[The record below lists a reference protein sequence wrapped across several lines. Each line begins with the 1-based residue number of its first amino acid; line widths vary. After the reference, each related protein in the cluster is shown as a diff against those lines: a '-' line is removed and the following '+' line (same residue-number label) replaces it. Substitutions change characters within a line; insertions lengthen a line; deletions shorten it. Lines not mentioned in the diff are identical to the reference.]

1 MSRTT
6 AQRSLSRHTSNV
18 ERLKAAL
25 PYLPPRVA
33 RPVLR
38 MVSGPPGSGKSHFS
52 RRLVERVPLLVLES
66 DVLRKTLF
74 PAPTYGP
81 EESAA
86 LFDACYILIDKLLRD
101 RVPVLLDA
109 TNLLEQP
116 RERLHDIAERA
127 GAKLLLVSVTAPTD
141 VVRQRLADRSRGAD
155 PDDSS
160 IADWQVYQRM
170 LATAEPIRREHFL
183 VDTSRDIMPALAR
196 VVREIDHWAST

>member
-38 MVSGPPGSGKSHFS
+38 VVSGPPGSGKSHFS
-52 RRLVERVPLLVLES
+52 QRLVERVPLLVLES

-86 LFDACYILIDKLLRD
+86 LFDACYTLIDKLLRD

-127 GAKLLLVSVTAPTD
+127 GAKLLLVSVTGPYGRGSPAP
-141 VVRQRLADRSRGAD
+141 GG
-155 PDDSS
+155 P
-160 IADWQVYQRM
+160 
-170 LATAEPIRREHFL
+170 
-183 VDTSRDIMPALAR
+183 
-196 VVREIDHWAST
+196 

>member
-1 MSRTT
+1 MTRTT
-6 AQRSLSRHTSNV
+6 AQSSLSRHTSDV

-33 RPVLR
+33 RPVLVV
-38 MVSGPPGSGKSHFS
+38 VSGPPGSGKSHFS
-52 RRLVERVPLLVLES
+52 RRLGERVPLLVLES

-74 PAPTYGP
+74 PAPTHGP

-86 LFDACYILIDKLLRD
+86 LFDACYALIEDLLRD

-116 RERLHDIAERA
+116 RERLHDIAER
-127 GAKLLLVSVTAPTD
+127 GRAKLLLVSVTAPTD
-141 VVRQRLADRSRGAD
+141 VVRRRLADRSRGAD
-155 PDDSS
+155 SDDRST
-160 IADWQVYQRM
+160 ADWQVYQRM

-196 VVREIDHWAST
+196 VAREIDHWAST